1 MEKSIEN
8 ISPGPWARWQIFP
21 ENDKIFLF
29 DYKKNENSI
38 EIFFGVGDDEG
49 AYRISSRFPISF
61 HAFAFI
67 FSVCFCVSFSCAFF
81 IISILC
87 IHARDVTFS
96 LSLLLLLLFS
106 CMYLFSFMYAC
117 IRLCFNF
124 FMHVCIR
131 LRFYYIYRMQI
142 RDLVFVFFSF
152 LFLF

>member
-1 MEKSIEN
+1 MSEKKIDLEDSLINVPRQLKKEKIYGNKKTQGQIDVILQEISIQTQAELY
-8 ISPGPWARWQIFP
+8 
-21 ENDKIFLF
+21 LF
-29 DYKKNENSI
+29 DEK
-38 EIFFGVGDDEG
+38 G
-49 AYRISSRFPISF
+49 AYRISSRFLISF
-61 HAFAFI
+61 HADAFI
-67 FSVCFCVSFSCAFF
+67 FSVCFCVSFWCAFF

-106 CMYLFSFMYAC
+106 CMYLFSFMYAY

-142 RDLVFVFFSF
+142 IV
-152 LFLF
+152 